1 MSESIKKGDVLRL
14 EVVARGMD
22 CMLYVNDQ
30 LLETVNSVELRCVGG
45 KSTTI
50 KIELGYPNEEPVIYE
65 GTFTP
70 LEDT

>member
-14 EVVARGMD
+14 EIGTRGQD

-30 LLETVNSVELRCVGG
+30 PLNTVNSVELRVAGG
-45 KSTTI
+45 ERTTI
-50 KIELGYPNEEPVIYE
+50 KIELGYPNEVPVIYE